1 MSHPLEDGGFTLWH
15 GDLDTH
21 LKRVH
26 GVTSKDLGV
35 PRRTLQER
43 YYAGTSVFTVIDSLM
58 QQHQAKA

>member
-35 PRRTLQER
+35 PRRMLQER

-58 QQHQAKA
+58 QQHEAKA